1 MDYNYHTHTYH
12 CHHASGTPEEYILRA
27 IDGGVRYMGFSEH
40 IPLVL
45 SDGRQSR
52 YRMYIDDLTLYA
64 EEISALRK
72 KYSGKIDIRLGFE
85 CEYYPEYFDKMLEC
99 ARSVGADYMILG
111 QHFNAPEDSPVSSYV
126 VNPSDSHRRLE
137 GFCSSVISGI
147 KSGFF
152 TYACHPDCICFTGD
166 DAVYEENMRKVC
178 EAARECRIPL
188 EINFL
193 GIRKNKNYPN
203 EKFWRIVGEV
213 GAPVTFGFDAH
224 TVEDACDEASLV
236 RALELVKKYNLNY
249 IGRPTLR
256 SIL

>member
-1 MDYNYHTHTYH
+1 
-12 CHHASGTPEEYILRA
+12 
-27 IDGGVRYMGFSEH
+27 
-40 IPLVL
+40 
-45 SDGRQSR
+45 
-52 YRMYIDDLTLYA
+52 
-64 EEISALRK
+64 
-72 KYSGKIDIRLGFE
+72 
-85 CEYYPEYFDKMLEC
+85 
-99 ARSVGADYMILG
+99 
-111 QHFNAPEDSPVSSYV
+111 V
-126 VNPSDSHRRLE
+126 VNPSDSAERLN
-137 GFCSSVISGI
+137 GFCDAVVSGI
-147 KSGFF
+147 RSGFF
-152 TYACHPDCICFTGD
+152 TYVCHPDCICFTGD

-224 TVEDACDEASLV
+224 TVEDAYDEASLV